1 MPQELAA
8 SEAYIA
14 EICQRCLRD
23 ADTTDLWGRS
33 VQFAAKEDYH
43 PQALAQEHF
52 ILMTERQIEVYED
65 ESSEG
70 IEVA

>member
-1 MPQELAA
+1 MAGPHAKK
-8 SEAYIA
+8 
-14 EICQRCLRD
+14 
-23 ADTTDLWGRS
+23 
-33 VQFAAKEDYH
+33 QFAAKEDYH